1 MGASEEVCAGI
12 YTLLCMLGPLIKR
25 EHEEK
30 KECEQCDQEVKLW
43 NMLKTHQET
52 KHRTGCWNGLV

>member
-25 EHEEK
+25 EHL
-30 KECEQCDQEVKLW
+30 KECEECDQEVK
-43 NMLKTHQET
+43 
-52 KHRTGCWNGLV
+52 V